1 MNTNQFGVIGLG
13 LIVLIFLFHGGKHN
27 PPTPIE
33 LPEIVVTAD
42 EPVTPPVAEPV
53 APPVEPA
60 VEPRP
65 RWWTDPPPIPKAR
78 PVQKE
83 TGRPKTAPVKKLDC
97 SRVPAIAQFYSRETV
112 EAYARSYGVDE
123 AYVRQIHRC
132 MGSTR

>member
-1 MNTNQFGVIGLG
+1 MNTNKFGVIGLG
-13 LIVLIFLFHGGKHN
+13 LIVLIFLFHGGKRN
-27 PPTPIE
+27 PPPAPIE
-33 LPEIVVTAD
+33 LPEIVVTA
-42 EPVTPPVAEPV
+42 ESVAPPVAEPV
-53 APPVEPA
+53 EPT
-60 VEPRP
+60 VEPRL